1 MQKKS
6 NRWLIW
12 VLVAVALVALL
23 GFSFGS
29 LFDSFV
35 SNRPSPTP
43 TVPTPGATPTPVAVS
58 EADKKNFKD
67 IENGY
72 LLILEKEPDNTE
84 ALEGLVEVRSQM
96 VKIGLKQPQDLID
109 PLEKLV
115 RLNPNQTRY
124 SLILAQNL
132 QQVGRGEVAEQTY
145 RQILATQPGNMDA
158 LQEYVTFLI
167 KQQRSVTATELLQ
180 TTLQNAPEANTAQPN
195 SINVVG
201 VKLLLGQVY
210 ASQKQFDQALSL
222 YDALIANDV
231 KDFRPVFAKAVLLKE
246 QGKTKEAGILFNSA
260 VKLAPSQYKDRIQAA
275 AATAPSTLTP
285 SVNSSSAPSSGTAPS
300 TAPSPQ

>member
-43 TVPTPGATPTPVAVS
+43 TAPTPGATPTPVAVS
-58 EADKKNFKD
+58 EAEKKNFKD

-84 ALEGLVEVRSQM
+84 ALEGLVEMRSQM
-96 VKIGLKQPQDLID
+96 VRIGLKQPQDLID

-124 SLILAQNL
+124 NLMLAQNL

-145 RQILATQPGNMDA
+145 RQIL
-158 LQEYVTFLI
+158 L
-167 KQQRSVTATELLQ
+167 
-180 TTLQNAPEANTAQPN
+180 PN
-195 SINVVG
+195 REIWMLCKSM
-201 VKLLLGQVY
+201 
-210 ASQKQFDQALSL
+210 S
-222 YDALIANDV
+222 
-231 KDFRPVFAKAVLLKE
+231 
-246 QGKTKEAGILFNSA
+246 
-260 VKLAPSQYKDRIQAA
+260 PS
-275 AATAPSTLTP
+275 
-285 SVNSSSAPSSGTAPS
+285 
-300 TAPSPQ
+300 